1 MIDGVVNYV
10 GHEDA
15 VVDADESA
23 APHLDGEAR
32 ASARVTRL
40 QLGRARVVVQHQ
52 ESPHRATCRHPNITT
67 TPSRVIIHPIS
78 IRIHLYI
85 NTHTH
90 THTFIFIYVRGWVR
104 ALWGW
109 LNLSPP
115 LPSPADRWQHR

>member
-67 TPSRVIIHPIS
+67 TPSRVIIHPIR

-115 LPSPADRWQHR
+115 PPLPGR